1 MKRKIIIILLV
12 LIAFI
17 LQSTVFQTISVGGVV
32 PNILLIITSC
42 FGFMRGKKE
51 GLFVGF
57 FSGLLIDIFYGGGFL
72 GVYAMIYMFMGYFN
86 GSFHHVFYPEDIKL
100 PILFIASSDFVYC
113 IVSYVALFLLR
124 GRLNVF
130 GYLSQIIIPEVVY
143 TVLVTLILYRPILF
157 INKSLEDDEKKN
169 EAKFV

>member
-1 MKRKIIIILLV
+1 MKRKLIIFFLV

-17 LQSTVFQTISVGGVV
+17 MQSTVFQIISVGGVV
-32 PNILLIITSC
+32 PNILLILTSC

-57 FSGLLIDIFYGGGFL
+57 LSGLLIDVFYAGGVIGI
-72 GVYAMIYMFMGYFN
+72 YAMIYMIMGYLN
-86 GSFHHVFYPEDIKL
+86 GFFHHVFYPEDVKL
-100 PILFIASSDFVYC
+100 PILFIASSDFIYC
-113 IVSYVALFLLR
+113 VISYMVLFLLR
-124 GRLNVF
+124 GRFNIW

-143 TVLVTLILYRPILF
+143 TVLITLIIYRPVLF
-157 INKSLEDDEKKN
+157 VNRLLEDSEKKS